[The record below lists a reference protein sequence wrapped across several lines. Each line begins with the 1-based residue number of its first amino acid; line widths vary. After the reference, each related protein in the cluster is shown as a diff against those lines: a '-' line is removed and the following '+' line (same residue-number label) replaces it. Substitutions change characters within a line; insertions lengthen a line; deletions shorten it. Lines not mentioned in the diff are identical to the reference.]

1 MNLPMKL
8 ADVAEV
14 AAKGGRFELAFRS
27 FLDRFRE
34 SPSASALVDE
44 PTRLAGSISDGAVID
59 AYLAAA
65 ADTLSAEHSFPVPTW
80 VAASDR
86 CLARPWFA
94 LPWAGMRSILILES
108 PAPFRSRN
116 LFVSANA
123 LCRA

>member
-1 MNLPMKL
+1 MSQLVTL

-14 AAKGGRFELAFRS
+14 AANGDRFELAFRS

-34 SPSASALVDE
+34 RPDESALKAE
-44 PTRLAGSISDGAVID
+44 PIRLAGKITEGAVID
-59 AYLAAA
+59 AYLAAT
-65 ADTLSAEHSFPVPTW
+65 ADTLSAEHSFPVPSW
-80 VAASDR
+80 VSAADR
-86 CLARPWFA
+86 SLPRPWFA